1 MDLLEA
7 IDARKSIRAFKPEPV
22 PNEVLMEIL
31 RISTRAPSSVNSQP
45 WEFFVAQGEA
55 LKALKSASLE
65 EYRHGKPPV
74 PELGMGRSRGVAPTL
89 EGVFRERQVGLAK
102 QIFKLVDIQKGD
114 KAGIEKW
121 NESMVQFYDAPTIIV
136 IVIDKILQSKWPIV
150 DAGLVTGY
158 IALAAQNY
166 GLGTCIMRAI
176 VDYPEQ
182 VRKIVGIPDSKFIV
196 VGIAIGYPDWD
207 HPLNELRTN
216 REKLENIVTFV
227 E

>member
-1 MDLLEA
+1 MDLIEA

-22 PNEVLMEIL
+22 PKDVLMEIL
-31 RISTRAPSSVNSQP
+31 QIATRAPSSVNSQP
-45 WEFFVAQGEA
+45 WEFFIVQGEA

-65 EYRHGKPPV
+65 EYRLGKPPV
-74 PELGMGRSRGVAPTL
+74 PELGMGRSKGISPTL
-89 EGVFRERQVGLAK
+89 EGLFRERQVELAK

-114 KAGIEKW
+114 KAGIEEW
-121 NESMVQFYDAPTIIV
+121 NESMVQFYEAPTIIV

-150 DAGLVTGY
+150 DVGLVAGY

-182 VRKIVGIPDSKFIV
+182 VRKFVGISDSKFIII
-196 VGIAIGYPDWD
+196 GLAIGYPDWD
-207 HPLNELRTN
+207 HSINELRTN
-216 REKLENIVTFV
+216 REALENIVTFV

>member
-7 IDARKSIRAFKPEPV
+7 IDGRKSIRAFKPEPV
-22 PNEVLMEIL
+22 PKDVLMEIL
-31 RISTRAPSSVNSQP
+31 GIAIRAPSSVNSQP
-45 WEFFVAQGEA
+45 WEFFIAQGEA
-55 LKALKSASLE
+55 LEALRRASLE
-65 EYRHGKPPV
+65 EYRLGKPPV
-74 PELGMGRSRGVAPTL
+74 PELGMGRSKGVAPAL

-102 QIFKLVDIQKGD
+102 KIFKLVGIQRGD
-114 KAGIEKW
+114 KVGVEKW
-121 NESMVQFYDAPTIIV
+121 NESMVQFYEAPMVIV

-150 DAGLVTGY
+150 DVGLVTGY

-182 VRKIVGIPDSKFIV
+182 VRKIVGIPDSKFII

-207 HPLNELRTN
+207 HSVNELRTS
-216 REKLENIVTFV
+216 REALENIVTFV